1 MPKQAISMGMGAI
14 MGAKKVLLC
23 ASGEEKAD
31 AIYNSVCGP
40 ITPKCPGS
48 ILQLHPNVVV
58 VVDEAA
64 FSKLA
69 AAGFQA

>member
-1 MPKQAISMGMGAI
+1 MHTCAPYSISP
-14 MGAKKVLLC
+14 
-23 ASGEEKAD
+23 S
-31 AIYNSVCGP
+31 
-40 ITPKCPGS
+40 CPAS
-48 ILQLHPNVVV
+48 ILQLHPDVIV